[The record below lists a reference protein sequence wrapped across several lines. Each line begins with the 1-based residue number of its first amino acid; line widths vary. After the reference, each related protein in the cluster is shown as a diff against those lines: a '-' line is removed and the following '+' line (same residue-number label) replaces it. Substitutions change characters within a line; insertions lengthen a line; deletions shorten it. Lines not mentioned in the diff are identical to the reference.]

1 MLITIMNM
9 KKYSISS
16 DHKLADVKANI
27 ALRKGTE
34 KNNVLRNK
42 IRMKSEIES
51 TYNSP
56 ISCLKREFSAV
67 ISLNCLL
74 YNI

>member
-1 MLITIMNM
+1 M

-16 DHKLADVKANI
+16 DHKLADVKQTN
-27 ALRKGTE
+27 LRK
-34 KNNVLRNK
+34 VRLRN
-42 IRMKSEIES
+42 IRMKSEIEA
-51 TYNSP
+51 TCDSP
-56 ISCLKREFSAV
+56 ISCLKREFLAI